1 MSLTDID
8 NAEDVIRKGIIDLQ
22 KPQPFFAHLVMHLRP
37 ELMSEKEPMQTI
49 GVSAKGR
56 LFYNKEFMMKNKD
69 HIQGLLTHE
78 ILHCAFLHAQRT
90 GPRNKVLANIAQDI
104 VVNMMVAKAGMS
116 LPSTA
121 LPYDNQRDRSK
132 FQLPDGDKMV
142 DIVIESV
149 SEKAWEEIYAE
160 LSHLIKNPPP
170 EGPGGGRGNVPGHDG
185 RPTDDG
191 GGGQEGKDNEEGWA
205 KRIAEGAQRAKEQ
218 GKLPAGMDSYIDEL
232 LKPKVLW
239 KQLLLQYLRPYLL
252 PVDWSYQRPNKKSQ
266 ALDVYMPSVL
276 KEHCAI
282 EVIIDTSGS
291 IAQDE
296 LTEFLSEVVAIAKS
310 IQHLKMWVSSCDTE
324 IHSRYVV
331 ENGDIPKI
339 LSMNLKGGGGT
350 SLENGLDYVKAN
362 NQEVDAVIVL
372 TDGCD
377 SYHKTRNDYPFDVL
391 WVISKNG
398 INKPEETIP
407 YGRTIKMDF

>member
-37 ELMSEKEPMQTI
+37 EVMSAEEKMQTV

-78 ILHCAFLHAQRT
+78 VLHVAFLHAQRT
-90 GPRNKVLANIAQDI
+90 GPRNKVLANIAQDV
-104 VVNMMVAKAGMS
+104 VVNMMLGKAGMT
-116 LPSTA
+116 LPATA
-121 LPYDNQRDRSK
+121 IPYDNQRDRSK

-142 DIVIESV
+142 DVTIESV
-149 SEKAWEEIYAE
+149 SEKAWEEVYDD
-160 LSHLIKNPPP
+160 LSKLIKNPPQ
-170 EGPGGGRGNVPGHDG
+170 GGSGKQPGHDNA
-185 RPTDDG
+185 PQDDG
-191 GGGQEGKDNEEGWA
+191 GEGQEGKSNEEGWGKRLAEAAQYA
-205 KRIAEGAQRAKEQ
+205 KQQ
-218 GKLPAGMDSYIDEL
+218 GKLPAGMDAYVDEL

-310 IQHLKMWVSSCDTE
+310 IQHLKMWVSSCDTQ
-324 IHSRYVV
+324 IQSRYVV

-339 LSMNLKGGGGT
+339 LSMQLKGGGGT
-350 SLENGLDYVKAN
+350 SMENGLDYVKAN

-377 SYHKTRNDYPFDVL
+377 SYHKTRIDYPFDVL

-398 INKPEETIP
+398 INNPEDEIP
-407 YGRTIKMDF
+407 YGRVIKMDY